1 MTRRTPP
8 VVIDIG
14 TGCTKM
20 GFAGNIEPTFM
31 IPTVVANAAKK
42 STGSVHISQTPSAQ
56 GLADADFY
64 IGDEAYKLKD
74 SPNYLISSPV
84 SKGRIE
90 HWDDMERFLQQA
102 IFRSL
107 RCIPEDH
114 DFLLTEPPFNT
125 PENREL
131 MAEMMF
137 ETFNVNGLYIGV
149 QAVLALYAQAVSEE
163 QYEGTSPNLT
173 GLVVDSGDGLSHV
186 IPVADGYVI
195 TSCIQVQELLAEMAL
210 QVSQRQRP
218 GIPRRSGRLA
228 VLLAAALAWAVLA
241 GCSAISKAFVQ
252 PSHRAPVQVLRPPL
266 NGADHSRVR
275 DDGFSF
281 RLAGTSAG
289 LVLALGGSLAVHR
302 IGGRTARKSRGGF
315 DAGADLELPEGCTL
329 GDLTPECVSHWAT
342 PCSDL
347 TIGVLKETAV
357 QSGTGELEKRVAA
370 TPASIALL
378 QKEGYNVVVQASAGF
393 AAEISDEAFE
403 EAGAKVLPDSFAV
416 LQQADIIFKVR
427 PPSLNEVNHMR
438 DGTTLFSMIYPAQN
452 ENLVSAIQ
460 NKRITCF
467 AMDQMPRT
475 LSRAQAYDVLSSM
488 ANIAGY
494 RAMVEASHY
503 FGRFCAGQ
511 FTAAG
516 KVDPAKV
523 LVIGAGV
530 AGLAAIQQAKNMG
543 CIVRAFDVR
552 PATREQVVA
561 AGGEFLEVQ
570 IEEDGSG
577 TGGYAKEM
585 SKEFIDAEM
594 ELFRQQCAEC
604 DIVITTALIPGR
616 PAPKLLTKEHID
628 GMKPGSV
635 VVDLAAETGGN
646 VETTKPGKVYEYNK
660 VTHIGLSL
668 YEHMP
673 SRMPAQASFLYAN
686 NMAKY
691 LCSMG
696 PQGHFFIDY
705 DDVPTRG
712 AMICREGDRTWPWS
726 PPKVEAPPAKEEEEP
741 TEEPVAELS
750 PEEESFQSTASTVAL
765 VSLIVMAMLAA
776 GTAGESVTTML
787 TTLALALIGGAQ
799 VVYGVVPALHSPL
812 MSVTNAI
819 SGLTVVGGILMMG
832 GGYMPETLPQWLAAA
847 AALISMV
854 NVGGGFVMTRRMI
867 DMFKRET
874 DVSQFAELYA
884 LPAALFVGLYVFGTS
899 FGYMDLASESQMVY
913 LISSLM
919 CIVAIGGLSSQ
930 QTAQFGNAM
939 GLSGVVGALAGTLG
953 LAYAQGASAAVLTQ
967 IATVLATGT
976 ALGMAVA
983 SQVEITSLPQLVAAF
998 HSLVGMAASLTAIS
1012 SALQH
1017 PGADAMHAT
1026 SEYLASGIGALT
1038 VTGSVVAFAK
1048 LQGLVGGNASIPGGN
1063 VLSGSLTAA
1072 FAAGLW
1078 AYLQHPMPGMELSTL
1093 GFGTLAAA
1101 GMGLVVTSQVGG
1113 ADMPVAITLLNSA
1126 SGWALT
1132 AEGFVL
1138 SNNLLTIVGALIGSS
1153 GAILSQIMC
1162 EAMNRNILEV
1172 LGVTAKPQKQGG
1184 STYQIEGEVTTTNN
1198 DHVADLLATAKKVVI
1213 VPGYGVAVSKAQYAL
1228 AQLIEML
1235 TENGTD
1241 VKVAIHPVAGR
1252 MPGQLNVLL
1261 AEAGVPYNQVLEM
1274 EELND
1279 PSDWEDVDVSL
1290 VVGANDTVNSLAE
1303 DDPNSPIAG
1312 MPVIRVWLAK
1322 KCIVVKRSLGVGYAA
1337 LDNPVFYKDHTDML
1351 LGDAKEVG
1359 QSLEEL
1365 VHTKLHQHKL
1375 P

>member
-1 MTRRTPP
+1 
-8 VVIDIG
+8 
-14 TGCTKM
+14 
-20 GFAGNIEPTFM
+20 
-31 IPTVVANAAKK
+31 
-42 STGSVHISQTPSAQ
+42 
-56 GLADADFY
+56 
-64 IGDEAYKLKD
+64 
-74 SPNYLISSPV
+74 
-84 SKGRIE
+84 
-90 HWDDMERFLQQA
+90 
-102 IFRSL
+102 
-107 RCIPEDH
+107 
-114 DFLLTEPPFNT
+114 
-125 PENREL
+125 
-131 MAEMMF
+131 
-137 ETFNVNGLYIGV
+137 
-149 QAVLALYAQAVSEE
+149 
-163 QYEGTSPNLT
+163 
-173 GLVVDSGDGLSHV
+173 
-186 IPVADGYVI
+186 
-195 TSCIQVQELLAEMAL
+195 
-210 QVSQRQRP
+210 
-218 GIPRRSGRLA
+218 
-228 VLLAAALAWAVLA
+228 
-241 GCSAISKAFVQ
+241 
-252 PSHRAPVQVLRPPL
+252 
-266 NGADHSRVR
+266 
-275 DDGFSF
+275 
-281 RLAGTSAG
+281 
-289 LVLALGGSLAVHR
+289 
-302 IGGRTARKSRGGF
+302 
-315 DAGADLELPEGCTL
+315 
-329 GDLTPECVSHWAT
+329 
-342 PCSDL
+342 
-347 TIGVLKETAV
+347 
-357 QSGTGELEKRVAA
+357 
-370 TPASIALL
+370 
-378 QKEGYNVVVQASAGF
+378 
-393 AAEISDEAFE
+393 
-403 EAGAKVLPDSFAV
+403 
-416 LQQADIIFKVR
+416 
-427 PPSLNEVNHMR
+427 
-438 DGTTLFSMIYPAQN
+438 
-452 ENLVSAIQ
+452 
-460 NKRITCF
+460 
-467 AMDQMPRT
+467 MPRT

-494 RAMVEASHY
+494 RAMVEASHHY
-503 FGRFCAGQ
+503 GRFCAGQ

-516 KVDPAKV
+516 KVEPAKV

-585 SKEFIDAEM
+585 SKEFIEAEM

-628 GMKPGSV
+628 GMKHGSV

-646 VETTKPGKVYEYNK
+646 IETTRPGKVYEYNN
-660 VTHIGLSL
+660 VTHVGLSL

-673 SRMPAQASFLYAN
+673 SRMPAQASFLFAN

-696 PQGHFFIDY
+696 PPGYFFIDY

-712 AMICREGDRTWPWS
+712 AMLCRDGELTWPWN

-741 TEEPVAELS
+741 AEATLVAEMS
-750 PEEESFQSTASTVAL
+750 PEEESFQSTASSVAL
-765 VSLIVMAMLAA
+765 VSLIVMALLAA
-776 GTAGESVTTML
+776 GTAGQSVTTML
-787 TTLALALIGGAQ
+787 TTLGLALIGGAQ

-874 DVSQFAELYA
+874 DVSQFAEMYA
-884 LPAALFVGLYVFGTS
+884 LPAALFVGLYAVGTS
-899 FGYMDLASESQMVY
+899 LGYMDLASESQMVY

-919 CIVAIGGLSSQ
+919 CIGAIHGLSSQ

-953 LAYAQGASAAVLTQ
+953 LAYAQGAGAAVLTQ

-998 HSLVGMAASLTAIS
+998 HSLVGLAASLTAVA
-1012 SALQH
+1012 SALQQ

-1038 VTGSVVAFAK
+1038 VTGSMVAFAK

-1063 VLSGSLTAA
+1063 ALSGSLTAA

-1078 AYLQHPMPGMELSTL
+1078 AYLNPMPGMELPTL
-1093 GFGTLAAA
+1093 VLGTVAAA

-1172 LGVTAKPQKQGG
+1172 LGVTSKPKKQSD

-1228 AQLIEML
+1228 AQLLEML

-1261 AEAGVPYNQVLEM
+1261 AEAGVPYDQVLEM
-1274 EELND
+1274 DELND

-1351 LGDAKEVG
+1351 LGDAKE
-1359 QSLEEL
+1359 SLPLLVSSAGNDGDDDVDGGDDGDDDEEEEEL
-1365 VHTKLHQHKL
+1365 QIAGKHVTQFVHDMICDRGEPVPAEQRMDAARQIKEKHAYLCKDVVEEYQKFDQDPRRFKTLQGHFQKTKQDWKIQIGYERFLAPEIFFHPEIFVDGMTTPLPQVVDDCISQCPIDYRRRLYSNVVLSGGSTAFQNFKERLQKDVQHLVDERLQKAEL
-1375 P
+1375 STGRRPQDIEVLVHGSKKRAQQRYAAWLGGSLLAQEAIFSKMVKTKREYEEVGPACMRSSPVVMG

>member
-1 MTRRTPP
+1 M
-8 VVIDIG
+8 
-14 TGCTKM
+14 
-20 GFAGNIEPTFM
+20 
-31 IPTVVANAAKK
+31 
-42 STGSVHISQTPSAQ
+42 
-56 GLADADFY
+56 
-64 IGDEAYKLKD
+64 
-74 SPNYLISSPV
+74 
-84 SKGRIE
+84 
-90 HWDDMERFLQQA
+90 
-102 IFRSL
+102 
-107 RCIPEDH
+107 
-114 DFLLTEPPFNT
+114 
-125 PENREL
+125 
-131 MAEMMF
+131 
-137 ETFNVNGLYIGV
+137 
-149 QAVLALYAQAVSEE
+149 SE
-163 QYEGTSPNLT
+163 
-173 GLVVDSGDGLSHV
+173 V
-186 IPVADGYVI
+186 
-195 TSCIQVQELLAEMAL
+195 
-210 QVSQRQRP
+210 
-218 GIPRRSGRLA
+218 
-228 VLLAAALAWAVLA
+228 
-241 GCSAISKAFVQ
+241 K
-252 PSHRAPVQVLRPPL
+252 
-266 NGADHSRVR
+266 
-275 DDGFSF
+275 
-281 RLAGTSAG
+281 
-289 LVLALGGSLAVHR
+289 
-302 IGGRTARKSRGGF
+302 
-315 DAGADLELPEGCTL
+315 
-329 GDLTPECVSHWAT
+329 
-342 PCSDL
+342 
-347 TIGVLKETAV
+347 
-357 QSGTGELEKRVAA
+357 
-370 TPASIALL
+370 
-378 QKEGYNVVVQASAGF
+378 
-393 AAEISDEAFE
+393 
-403 EAGAKVLPDSFAV
+403 
-416 LQQADIIFKVR
+416 
-427 PPSLNEVNHMR
+427 HMR
-438 DGTTLFSMIYPAQN
+438 EGTTLFSMIYPAQN
-452 ENLVSAIQ
+452 ENLVKKLQ
-460 NKRITCF
+460 KKNITCF

-494 RAMVEASHY
+494 RAMVEAGHH

-516 KVDPAKV
+516 KVEPAKV

-530 AGLAAIQQAKNMG
+530 AGLAAIQQARNMG

-585 SKEFIDAEM
+585 SKEFIEAEM

-628 GMKPGSV
+628 GMKHGSV

-646 VETTKPGKVYEYNK
+646 IETTRPGEVYEYNN

-673 SRMPAQASFLYAN
+673 SRMPAQASFLFAN

-696 PQGHFFIDY
+696 PPGYFFVDY

-712 AMICREGDRTWPWS
+712 AMLCRHGEMTWPWS
-726 PPKVEAPPAKEEEEP
+726 PPKVEAPAAKEEEEP
-741 TEEPVAELS
+741 AEVTPVAEMS

-765 VSLIVMAMLAA
+765 VSLIVMALLAA
-776 GTAGESVTTML
+776 GTAGQSVTTML
-787 TTLALALIGGAQ
+787 TTLSLALIGGAQ

-867 DMFKRET
+867 DMFKRGT
-874 DVSQFAELYA
+874 DVPQFAEMYA
-884 LPAALFVGLYVFGTS
+884 LPAALFVGLYAVGTS

-919 CIVAIGGLSSQ
+919 CIGAIGGLSSQ

-953 LAYAQGASAAVLTQ
+953 LAYAQGAGAAVLTQ

-998 HSLVGMAASLTAIS
+998 HSLVGLAASLTAVA
-1012 SALQH
+1012 SALQQ

-1063 VLSGSLTAA
+1063 ALSGSLTAA

-1078 AYLQHPMPGMELSTL
+1078 AYLHPMPGMEIPTL
-1093 GFGTLAAA
+1093 VLGTVAAA

-1172 LGVTAKPQKQGG
+1172 LGVTSKPNKQSD

-1228 AQLIEML
+1228 AQLLEML
-1235 TENGTD
+1235 AENGTD

-1261 AEAGVPYNQVLEM
+1261 AEAGVPYDQVLEM
-1274 EELND
+1274 DELND

-1365 VHTKLHQHKL
+1365 VHTKLHRH
-1375 P
+1375 